1 LHVLDNTSIIILI
14 ADQINNLRNL
24 DGFDYKLTTNFCYD
38 EINYCLL
45 VISFTT
51 TKRKFN
57 STTHHNLHLMAPVNS
72 PKACNRNHKIRGV

>member
-38 EINYCLL
+38 KINYCLL

-51 TKRKFN
+51 NEKE
-57 STTHHNLHLMAPVNS
+57 
-72 PKACNRNHKIRGV
+72 I